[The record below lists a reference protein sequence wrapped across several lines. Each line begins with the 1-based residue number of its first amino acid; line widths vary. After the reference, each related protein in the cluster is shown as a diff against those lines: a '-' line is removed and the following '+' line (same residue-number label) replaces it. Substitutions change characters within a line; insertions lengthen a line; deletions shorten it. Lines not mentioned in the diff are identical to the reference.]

1 MSKFCLIISGAP
13 ECCFPVSF
21 KKADLV
27 IACDAGYVH
36 ARRAEIVPDV
46 LIGDLDSYT
55 GELPGGPETEIIRTK
70 PEKDDTDTMMALKL
84 AIKRGYR
91 RIMLVGALGG
101 RVDHMLANIS
111 LVAYAAERD
120 TDLQIVDGHHQIFAV
135 RNGKCRVPRSSWRNL
150 SVFAFDTE
158 CTGVTLRGVKYPLEG
173 AILTNTFAL
182 GVSNEFTEDVAEI
195 SVESGILI
203 VVLSDIV

>member
-1 MSKFCLIISGAP
+1 MSEFCLIISGAP
-13 ECCFPVSF
+13 ECYFPVSF
-21 KKADLV
+21 TKADFV
-27 IACDAGYVH
+27 IACDAGYIH
-36 ARRAEIVPDV
+36 AQRADIVPDV
-46 LIGDLDSYT
+46 IIGDFDSYL
-55 GELPGGPETEIIRTK
+55 GDLPGGVEIIRTK

-84 AIKRGYR
+84 AIRRGYR

-111 LVAYAAERD
+111 LIAFAA
-120 TDLQIVDGHHQIFAV
+120 TKGADLQIVDGHHQIFAV
-135 RNGKCRVPRSSWRNL
+135 RDGKRRVPRSSWRNL

-173 AILTNTFAL
+173 ALLTNTFAL
-182 GVSNEFTEDVAEI
+182 GVSNEFTEDIAEI

-203 VVLSDIV
+203 VVLSDII

>member
-1 MSKFCLIISGAP
+1 MSEFCLIISGAP
-13 ECCFPVSF
+13 ECYFPVSF
-21 KKADLV
+21 TRADYV

-36 ARRAEIVPDV
+36 AQRADIVPDV
-46 LIGDLDSYT
+46 IIGDFDSYT
-55 GELPGGPETEIIRTK
+55 GDLPGGVEIIRTK

-84 AIKRGYR
+84 AIRRGYR

-111 LVAYAAERD
+111 LVAFAAEKGA
-120 TDLQIVDGHHQIFAV
+120 DLQIVDGHHQIFAV
-135 RNGKCRVPRSSWRNL
+135 RNGRRRVPRSTWRNL

-158 CTGVTLRGVKYPLEG
+158 CKGVTLRGVKYPLEN
-173 AILTNTFAL
+173 AVLTNTFAL

-203 VVLSDIV
+203 VVLSDVV

>member
-1 MSKFCLIISGAP
+1 MSEFCLIISGAP
-13 ECCFPVSF
+13 ECYFPVSF
-21 KKADLV
+21 TKADFV
-27 IACDAGYVH
+27 IACDAGYIH
-36 ARRAEIVPDV
+36 AQRADIVPDV
-46 LIGDLDSYT
+46 IIGDFDSYL
-55 GELPGGPETEIIRTK
+55 GDLPGGVEIIRTK

-84 AIKRGYR
+84 AIRRGYR

-111 LVAYAAERD
+111 LIAFAA
-120 TDLQIVDGHHQIFAV
+120 TKGADLQIVDGHHQIFVV
-135 RNGKCRVPRSSWRNL
+135 RDGKRRVPRSSWRNL

-173 AILTNTFAL
+173 AVLTNTFAL
-182 GVSNEFTEDVAEI
+182 GVSNEFTEDIAEI

-203 VVLSDIV
+203 VVLSDII

>member
-1 MSKFCLIISGAP
+1 MSEFCLIVSGAP
-13 ECCFPVSF
+13 ECYFPLSF
-21 KKADLV
+21 TKADLV
-27 IACDAGYVH
+27 IACDAGYIH
-36 ARRAEIVPDV
+36 AQRAEIVPDV
-46 LIGDLDSYT
+46 LIGDFDSYK
-55 GELPGGPETEIIRTK
+55 GELPGGPEIIRTK

-111 LVAYAAERD
+111 LVAFAA
-120 TDLQIVDGHHQIFAV
+120 TKGADLQIVDGHHQIFAV
-135 RNGKCRVPRSSWRNL
+135 RNGKRRVPKSSWRNL

-173 AILTNTFAL
+173 ATLTNTFAL

-203 VVLSDIV
+203 VVLSDII

>member
-1 MSKFCLIISGAP
+1 MSEFCLIISGAP
-13 ECCFPVSF
+13 ECYFPVSF
-21 KKADLV
+21 TRADYV

-36 ARRAEIVPDV
+36 AQRADIVPDV
-46 LIGDLDSYT
+46 IIGDFDSYT
-55 GELPGGPETEIIRTK
+55 GDLPGGVEIIRTK

-84 AIKRGYR
+84 AIRRGYR

-111 LVAYAAERD
+111 LVAFAAEKGA
-120 TDLQIVDGHHQIFAV
+120 DLQIVDGHHQIFAV
-135 RNGKCRVPRSSWRNL
+135 RNGRRRVPRSTWRNL

-158 CTGVTLRGVKYPLEG
+158 CKGVTLRGVKYPLEN
-173 AILTNTFAL
+173 AVLTNTFAL

-203 VVLSDIV
+203 VVLSDVI

>member
-1 MSKFCLIISGAP
+1 MSEFCLIISGAP
-13 ECCFPVSF
+13 ECYFPVSF
-21 KKADLV
+21 TKADFV
-27 IACDAGYVH
+27 IACDAGYIH
-36 ARRAEIVPDV
+36 AQRADIVPDV
-46 LIGDLDSYT
+46 IIGDFDSYL
-55 GELPGGPETEIIRTK
+55 GDLPGGVEIIRTK

-84 AIKRGYR
+84 AIRRGYR

-111 LVAYAAERD
+111 LIAFAA
-120 TDLQIVDGHHQIFAV
+120 TKGADLQIVDGHHQIFAV
-135 RNGKCRVPRSSWRNL
+135 RDGKRRVPRSSWQNL

-173 AILTNTFAL
+173 AVLTNTFAL
-182 GVSNEFTEDVAEI
+182 GVSNEFTEDIAEI

-203 VVLSDIV
+203 VVLSDII

>member
-1 MSKFCLIISGAP
+1 MSEFCLIISGAP
-13 ECCFPVSF
+13 ECYFPVSF
-21 KKADLV
+21 TKADFV
-27 IACDAGYVH
+27 IACDAGYIH
-36 ARRAEIVPDV
+36 AQHADIVPDV
-46 LIGDLDSYT
+46 IIGDFDSYL
-55 GELPGGPETEIIRTK
+55 GDLPGGVEIIRTK

-84 AIKRGYR
+84 AIRRGYR

-111 LVAYAAERD
+111 LIAFAAAKGA
-120 TDLQIVDGHHQIFAV
+120 DLQIVDSHHQIFAV
-135 RNGKCRVPRSSWRNL
+135 RDGRRRVPRSSWRNI

-173 AILTNTFAL
+173 AVLTNTFAL
-182 GVSNEFTEDVAEI
+182 GVSNEFTEDIAEI

-203 VVLSDIV
+203 VVLSDII

>member
-1 MSKFCLIISGAP
+1 MSEFCLIISGAP
-13 ECCFPVSF
+13 ECYFPVSF
-21 KKADLV
+21 TKADFV
-27 IACDAGYVH
+27 IACDAGYIH
-36 ARRAEIVPDV
+36 AQRADIVPDV
-46 LIGDLDSYT
+46 IIGDFDSYL
-55 GELPGGPETEIIRTK
+55 GDLPGGVEIIRTK

-84 AIKRGYR
+84 AIRRGYR

-111 LVAYAAERD
+111 LIAFAA
-120 TDLQIVDGHHQIFAV
+120 TKGADLQIVDGHHQIFAV
-135 RNGKCRVPRSSWRNL
+135 RDGKRRVPHSSWRNL

-173 AILTNTFAL
+173 AVLTNTFAL
-182 GVSNEFTEDVAEI
+182 GVSNEFTEDIAEI

-203 VVLSDIV
+203 VVLSDII

>member
-1 MSKFCLIISGAP
+1 MSEFCLIISGAP
-13 ECCFPVSF
+13 ECYFPVSF
-21 KKADLV
+21 TKADFV
-27 IACDAGYVH
+27 IACDAGYIH
-36 ARRAEIVPDV
+36 AQRADIVPDV
-46 LIGDLDSYT
+46 IIGDFDSYL
-55 GELPGGPETEIIRTK
+55 GDLPGGVEIIRTK

-84 AIKRGYR
+84 AIRRGYR

-111 LVAYAAERD
+111 LIAFAA
-120 TDLQIVDGHHQIFAV
+120 TKGADLQIVDGHHQIFAV
-135 RNGKCRVPRSSWRNL
+135 RDGKRRVPRSSWRNL

-173 AILTNTFAL
+173 AVLTNTFAL
-182 GVSNEFTEDVAEI
+182 GVSNEFTEDIAEI

-203 VVLSDIV
+203 VVLSEII

>member
-1 MSKFCLIISGAP
+1 MSEFCLIISGAP
-13 ECCFPVSF
+13 ECYFPVSF
-21 KKADLV
+21 TKADFV
-27 IACDAGYVH
+27 IACDAGYIH
-36 ARRAEIVPDV
+36 AQRADIVPDV
-46 LIGDLDSYT
+46 IIGDFDSYL
-55 GELPGGPETEIIRTK
+55 GDLPGGVEIIRTK

-84 AIKRGYR
+84 AIRRGYR

-111 LVAYAAERD
+111 LIAFAA
-120 TDLQIVDGHHQIFAV
+120 TKGADLQIVDGHHQIFAV
-135 RNGKCRVPRSSWRNL
+135 RDGRRRVPRSSWRNI

-173 AILTNTFAL
+173 AVLTNTFAL
-182 GVSNEFTEDVAEI
+182 GVSNEFTEDIAEI

-203 VVLSDIV
+203 VVLSDII

>member
-1 MSKFCLIISGAP
+1 MSEFCLIISGAP
-13 ECCFPVSF
+13 ECYFPVSF
-21 KKADLV
+21 ARADFV
-27 IACDAGYVH
+27 IACDAGYIH
-36 ARRAEIVPDV
+36 AQRADIVPDV
-46 LIGDLDSYT
+46 IIGDFDSYT
-55 GELPGGPETEIIRTK
+55 GDLPGGVEIIRTK

-84 AIKRGYR
+84 AIRRGYR

-111 LVAYAAERD
+111 LVAFAAEKGA
-120 TDLQIVDGHHQIFAV
+120 DLQIVDGHHQIFAV
-135 RNGKCRVPRSSWRNL
+135 RNGRRRVPRSTWRNL

-158 CTGVTLRGVKYPLEG
+158 CKGVTLRGVKYPLEG
-173 AILTNTFAL
+173 AVLTNTFAL

-203 VVLSDIV
+203 VVLSDVI

>member
-1 MSKFCLIISGAP
+1 MSFTR
-13 ECCFPVSF
+13 
-21 KKADLV
+21 ADYV

-36 ARRAEIVPDV
+36 AQRADIVPDV
-46 LIGDLDSYT
+46 IIGDFDSYT
-55 GELPGGPETEIIRTK
+55 GDLPGGVEIIRTK

-84 AIKRGYR
+84 AIRRGYR

-111 LVAYAAERD
+111 LVAFAAEKGA
-120 TDLQIVDGHHQIFAV
+120 DLQIVDGHHQIFAV
-135 RNGKCRVPRSSWRNL
+135 RNGRRRVPRSTWRNL

-158 CTGVTLRGVKYPLEG
+158 CKGVTLRGVKYPLEN
-173 AILTNTFAL
+173 AVLTNTFAL

-203 VVLSDIV
+203 VVLSDVI

>member
-1 MSKFCLIISGAP
+1 MSEFCLIISGAP
-13 ECCFPVSF
+13 ECYFPVSF
-21 KKADLV
+21 TKADFV
-27 IACDAGYVH
+27 IACDAGYIH
-36 ARRAEIVPDV
+36 AQRADIVPDV
-46 LIGDLDSYT
+46 IIGDFDSYL
-55 GELPGGPETEIIRTK
+55 GDLPGGVEIIRTK

-84 AIKRGYR
+84 AIRRGYR

-111 LVAYAAERD
+111 LIAFAASKGA
-120 TDLQIVDGHHQIFAV
+120 DLQIVDGHHQIFAV
-135 RNGKCRVPRSSWRNL
+135 RDGKRRVPRSSWRNI

-173 AILTNTFAL
+173 AVLTNTFAL
-182 GVSNEFTEDVAEI
+182 GVSNEFTEDIAEI

-203 VVLSDIV
+203 VVLSDII

>member
-1 MSKFCLIISGAP
+1 MSEFCLIISGAP
-13 ECCFPVSF
+13 ECYFPVSF
-21 KKADLV
+21 TKADFV
-27 IACDAGYVH
+27 IACDAGYIH
-36 ARRAEIVPDV
+36 AQRADIVPDV
-46 LIGDLDSYT
+46 IIGDFDSYL
-55 GELPGGPETEIIRTK
+55 GDLPGGVEIIRTK

-84 AIKRGYR
+84 AIRRGYR

-111 LVAYAAERD
+111 LIAFAA
-120 TDLQIVDGHHQIFAV
+120 TKGADLQIVDGHHQVFAV
-135 RNGKCRVPRSSWRNL
+135 RDGKRRVPRSSWRNL

-173 AILTNTFAL
+173 AVLTNTFAL
-182 GVSNEFTEDVAEI
+182 GVSNEFTEDIAEI

-203 VVLSDIV
+203 VVLSDII

>member
-1 MSKFCLIISGAP
+1 MSEFCLIISGAP
-13 ECCFPVSF
+13 ECYFPLSF
-21 KKADLV
+21 TKADFV

-36 ARRAEIVPDV
+36 AQRAEIVPDV
-46 LIGDLDSYT
+46 LIGDFDSYK
-55 GELPGGPETEIIRTK
+55 GELPGGPEIIRTK

-111 LVAYAAERD
+111 LIAFAA
-120 TDLQIVDGHHQIFAV
+120 TKGADLQIVDGHHQIFAV
-135 RNGKCRVPRSSWRNL
+135 RNGKRRVPKSSWRNL

-173 AILTNTFAL
+173 ATLTNTFAL

-203 VVLSDIV
+203 VVLSDII

>member
-1 MSKFCLIISGAP
+1 MSEFCLIISGAP
-13 ECCFPVSF
+13 ECYFPVSF
-21 KKADLV
+21 TKADFV
-27 IACDAGYVH
+27 IACDAGYIH
-36 ARRAEIVPDV
+36 AQRADIVPDV
-46 LIGDLDSYT
+46 IIGDFDSYL
-55 GELPGGPETEIIRTK
+55 GDLPGGVEIIRTK

-84 AIKRGYR
+84 AIRRGYR

-111 LVAYAAERD
+111 LIAFAA
-120 TDLQIVDGHHQIFAV
+120 TKGADLQIVDGHHQIFAV
-135 RNGKCRVPRSSWRNL
+135 IDGKRRVPRSSWRNL

-173 AILTNTFAL
+173 AVLTNTFAL
-182 GVSNEFTEDVAEI
+182 GVSNEFTEDIAEI

-203 VVLSDIV
+203 VVLSDII